1 MIEESSPIESTIDSS
16 QPHRY
21 HYVGGKLTGKKKT
34 SRRDCIYDAAGRSQ
48 FVRRDSR
55 NKSLMCRFRVDRP
68 CDFEFKS
75 QLELGRLMSTGRKG
89 VSRLARC
96 FSDRKE
102 RERES
107 QETERE
113 SALILK
119 ITRRVRGPLER
130 GLASIRISLAC
141 RLPGVAPF
149 VFFFEFFPLNSS
161 TVLREL
167 FFRALH
173 FHIAFCTEIPLLM
186 FLKRY
191 LLLIKFSFWYEN
203 YFIID
208 RIPFWYFYIAFIA
221 YRNSFICQLINRN
234 HLKQSNH

>member
-21 HYVGGKLTGKKKT
+21 HYVAGKSTGKKKT
-34 SRRDCIYDAAGRSQ
+34 SGRDCIYDTAGRSQ
-48 FVRRDSR
+48 FVRCDSR

-102 RERES
+102 RES

-130 GLASIRISLAC
+130 GPASIRISLAC

-167 FFRALH
+167 FLEQCTFILYFALK
-173 FHIAFCTEIPLLM
+173 
-186 FLKRY
+186 FLFLY
-191 LLLIKFSFWYEN
+191 L
-203 YFIID
+203 
-208 RIPFWYFYIAFIA
+208 
-221 YRNSFICQLINRN
+221 
-234 HLKQSNH
+234 